1 MEQKDLKQAYLAF
14 DSYVNQYDLK
24 DTLIKMK
31 YRHSYRVAEL
41 ARKLALELYYKT
53 EQVLLAE
60 LIGLLHDIGRFEQI
74 KKTSSFLDEKFDHAS
89 YGVDYLFE
97 QGHIRDFI
105 TDTKYD
111 EMIRQAILYH
121 NKLELPDHIEKDSLE
136 FVYLIRDANKI
147 GIYEQMAFSFA
158 QTFDGNVSPK
168 VRKDFL
174 EEKPIRFE
182 DVQTKADTVIY
193 YFGYLFDL
201 YYEESFD
208 LLFEEDSFNLYLS
221 CIEVPKEAEESFKE
235 YKKICL
241 DKIERG
247 VLDVR

>member
-41 ARKLALELYYKT
+41 ARKLALELYYTT

-121 NKLELPDHIEKDSLE
+121 N
-136 FVYLIRDANKI
+136 
-147 GIYEQMAFSFA
+147 YEQMAFSFA
-158 QTFDGNVSPK
+158 QTFDGNVSSK

>member
-24 DTLIKMK
+24 DALIKMK

-41 ARKLALELYYKT
+41 ARKLALELYYTT

-74 KKTSSFLDEKFDHAS
+74 KKTSSFLDEKFDHTS

-158 QTFDGNVSPK
+158 QTFDGNVSSK

>member
-24 DTLIKMK
+24 DALIKMK

-41 ARKLALELYYKT
+41 ARKLALELYYTT

-74 KKTSSFLDEKFDHAS
+74 KKTSSFLDEKFDHTS

-97 QGHIRDFI
+97 QGHIRNFI

-158 QTFDGNVSPK
+158 QTFDGNVSSK

>member
-24 DTLIKMK
+24 DALIKMK

-41 ARKLALELYYKT
+41 ARKLALELYYTT

-74 KKTSSFLDEKFDHAS
+74 KKTSSFLDEKFDHTS

-97 QGHIRDFI
+97 QGHIRNFI

-158 QTFDGNVSPK
+158 QTFDGNVSSK

-182 DVQTKADTVIY
+182 DVQTKADMVIY